1 MTGKGAGG
9 EAASWRPPAS
19 EKEEAMP
26 RGVGKGVT
34 AAQNGEKGRVVRAG
48 RHGARSQQC
57 RLSRS
62 GAHVTSTSAI
72 SGEE

>member
-26 RGVGKGVT
+26 RGVGKGVCRVSLQPRT
-34 AAQNGEKGRVVRAG
+34 GRR
-48 RHGARSQQC
+48 
-57 RLSRS
+57 
-62 GAHVTSTSAI
+62 
-72 SGEE
+72 EE